1 MSEIR
6 FRGFGGPG
14 GLSVDEVPTPKAGRG
29 GGRVGGEAAWVNPVD
44 YKIRNGGFVPADQ
57 LPMAAGREVAGVVA
71 QCGAGTTGFSIGD
84 RVYAMLPIGNGGFA
98 EFAAIRAA
106 DCATAP
112 GRIGLIDAA
121 AVPLAGLTAWQAL
134 FDHGGLAEGQ
144 HILIHGAAGG
154 VGHFAVQFAKAR
166 GARIMATRS
175 EEHTSQLQSLMRTS
189 YAVFCLTKKILHN

>member
-1 MSEIR
+1 MRIMDWRSE
-6 FRGFGGPG
+6 
-14 GLSVDEVPTPKAGRG
+14 LCSSDW
-29 GGRVGGEAAWVNPVD
+29 AAWVNLVD
-44 YKIRNGGFVPADQ
+44 YNIRNVGFVPADQ
-57 LPMAAGREVAGVVA
+57 RPMAAGREVAGVVA

-134 FDHGGLAEGQ
+134 FDHGGLA
-144 HILIHGAAGG
+144 
-154 VGHFAVQFAKAR
+154 
-166 GARIMATRS
+166 RS
-175 EEHTSQLQSLMRTS
+175 EEHTSELQSLMRIS
-189 YAVFCLTKKILHN
+189 YAVFCLKKT

>member
-1 MSEIR
+1 MRISDWSSDVCSSDLRAIR
-6 FRGFGGPG
+6 FHAFGGPEV
-14 GLSVDEVPTPKAGRG
+14 LSVDEVPTPKAGRG
-29 GGRVGGEAAWVNPVD
+29 EVLVRVEAAWVNPVD

-112 GRIGLIDAA
+112 GDR
-121 AVPLAGLTAWQAL
+121 
-134 FDHGGLAEGQ
+134 
-144 HILIHGAAGG
+144 
-154 VGHFAVQFAKAR
+154 KS
-166 GARIMATRS
+166 TRLNS
-175 EEHTSQLQSLMRTS
+175 SP
-189 YAVFCLTKKILHN
+189 

>member
-1 MSEIR
+1 
-6 FRGFGGPG
+6 
-14 GLSVDEVPTPKAGRG
+14 
-29 GGRVGGEAAWVNPVD
+29 
-44 YKIRNGGFVPADQ
+44 
-57 LPMAAGREVAGVVA
+57 MAAGREVAVVVA
-71 QCGAGTTGFSIGD
+71 HCGAGTTGFSIGD

-134 FDHGGLAEGQ
+134 FDHGGLAEWQ

-154 VGHFAVQFAKAR
+154 VGHLAVPFAKAR
-166 GARIMATRS
+166 GARNLATCSAQAIDFFRSVGADQVLASRS
-175 EEHTSQLQSLMRTS
+175 ERFEDVAPKL
-189 YAVFCLTKKILHN
+189 

>member
-1 MSEIR
+1 
-6 FRGFGGPG
+6 
-14 GLSVDEVPTPKAGRG
+14 
-29 GGRVGGEAAWVNPVD
+29 
-44 YKIRNGGFVPADQ
+44 
-57 LPMAAGREVAGVVA
+57 MAAGREVAGVGA

-144 HILIHGAAGG
+144 HILIPG
-154 VGHFAVQFAKAR
+154 
-166 GARIMATRS
+166 RS
-175 EEHTSQLQSLMRTS
+175 EERRVGKACVRTCRS
-189 YAVFCLTKKILHN
+189 RWSPNTEK

>member
-1 MSEIR
+1 MNFLPYMTL
-6 FRGFGGPG
+6 FR
-14 GLSVDEVPTPKAGRG
+14 SV
-29 GGRVGGEAAWVNPVD
+29 RVEAACGNQVD
-44 YKIRNGGFVPADQ
+44 HKNRNGGFVPADR

-106 DCATAP
+106 DFATAP

-134 FDHGGLAEGQ
+134 D
-144 HILIHGAAGG
+144 
-154 VGHFAVQFAKAR
+154 R
-166 GARIMATRS
+166 
-175 EEHTSQLQSLMRTS
+175 
-189 YAVFCLTKKILHN
+189 